1 MDGKERPRPGLY
13 ALLVL
18 GLVASAAAL
27 WLPRWWEERSYR
39 QAEVIA
45 GVGAPVREGSLT
57 GARKKIESGALAEA
71 VRSALGPPSVAV
83 ATEGSSRHDIWTYYY
98 SDGTLTVNLTDGF
111 VVRIKTD
118 YGAPKIPE
126 TRRPRGR

>member
-1 MDGKERPRPGLY
+1 MDRKERSHPGLY
-13 ALLVL
+13 VLLFL
-18 GLVASAAAL
+18 GLIAAAAAL
-27 WLPRWWEERSYR
+27 WFPRWSEERSYR
-39 QAEVIA
+39 QAEAIA

-57 GARKKIESGALAEA
+57 GARKKIESGASAEA
-71 VRSALGPPSVAV
+71 VRAALGPPSIGV

-118 YGAPKIPE
+118 YGSPNIPVS
-126 TRRPRGR
+126 RRPRGR